1 MSCNRLCAI
10 AVTCGGLALG
20 AWASAGDL
28 CRDPVVTFT
37 NGMRLPSTC
46 PQRSHN
52 VYWSGDPYHH
62 GPIGDDYNWPPY
74 NSLTGRVFIPG
85 PGCAGMASTYSGGG
99 YYAAELDP
107 ARFELLGAAPNQSRA
122 AATDSP

>member
-1 MSCNRLCAI
+1 MSGMRLCAI
-10 AVTCGGLALG
+10 ALTCGGLAVG
-20 AWASAGDL
+20 ASANAGDL

-46 PQRSHN
+46 PHRSHN

-62 GPIGDDYNWPPY
+62 GPIGDGYNWPPF

-85 PGCAGMASTYSGGG
+85 PGCNSMASSQSGGG
-99 YYAAELDP
+99 YYGLELDP
-107 ARFELLGAAPNQSRA
+107 ARFEVLGTAPNQVRA
-122 AATDSP
+122 LAPNSP